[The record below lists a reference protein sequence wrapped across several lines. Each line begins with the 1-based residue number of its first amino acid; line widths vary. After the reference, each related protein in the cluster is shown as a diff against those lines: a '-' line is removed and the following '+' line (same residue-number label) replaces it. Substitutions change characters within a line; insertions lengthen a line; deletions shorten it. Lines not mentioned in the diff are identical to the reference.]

1 MKPIK
6 TLLFLL
12 LFAIFVFC
20 FLHGVLFNRPF
31 KRFIYYYLW
40 PPLSKISLPFQ
51 VQLSKIH
58 MVHKIKNT
66 QTFISTSTTL
76 LVSDYMSTTLTQKHN
91 FAEKM
96 TTIYAIVLLSIR
108 FLYRSVIGDQWSAIT
123 LELKTTFF
131 KINPTLLCA
140 SSTKFLVFWWSPSF
154 FKSLLS
160 FTKVFTQMC
169 CVSRIFQIIFFSR
182 FVYLAFKK
190 RSKSGSYRLK
200 QRFDPT
206 ATFCTFKYNKYKKP
220 LHIKN
225 FIPFK

>member
-1 MKPIK
+1 MSNHNKNTNPFLFKSRFCDEISKISWTRVIEGPNKMKPIK

-66 QTFISTSTTL
+66 QTFISTSTTIGL
-76 LVSDYMSTTLTQKHN
+76 SNPMSTTLTQKHN

-108 FLYRSVIGDQWSAIT
+108 FLYRSVIGDHPRV
-123 LELKTTFF
+123 K
-131 KINPTLLCA
+131 NH
-140 SSTKFLVFWWSPSF
+140 VF
-154 FKSLLS
+154 
-160 FTKVFTQMC
+160 
-169 CVSRIFQIIFFSR
+169 
-182 FVYLAFKK
+182 
-190 RSKSGSYRLK
+190 
-200 QRFDPT
+200 
-206 ATFCTFKYNKYKKP
+206 
-220 LHIKN
+220 
-225 FIPFK
+225 